1 MKAMDDLFKDIDI
14 LIGPFDVGPM
24 LVASNFSGHPCLHL
38 RVGFESLY
46 TRTRIKSEKIET
58 KKKFMVPRGLS
69 IWGAL
74 FEEEKILNFGLA
86 LEAQLNIADQRPT
99 FAR

>member
-14 LIGPFDVGPM
+14 LIGPFDIGPM

-38 RVGFESLY
+38 RVGFESLR

-86 LEAQLNIADQRPT
+86 LEAHLNIADQRPT
-99 FAR
+99 FAT